1 MIITSLMIESVSDM
15 GDVLMY
21 EKILKI
27 IESLRLDKSLP
38 LTPQTSLIGSERVLD
53 SLLLVE
59 LCLKLEDL
67 ASELDFTFD
76 WTSTEAMSRSASMF
90 RDIES
95 LVIEFESQL
104 NQ

>member
-1 MIITSLMIESVSDM
+1 
-15 GDVLMY
+15 MY

-27 IESLRLDKSLP
+27 IDSLRIDKSAP
-38 LTPQTSLIGSERVLD
+38 LTEDTHLIGSDRILD

-67 ASELDFTFD
+67 GSELDFNFD

-90 RDIES
+90 RDVKS
-95 LVIEFESQL
+95 LVAEFQNQL
-104 NQ
+104 SNSK